1 MKPDDILSAI
11 GEVDDAYI
19 KKAHRKSLRN
29 ALLTFAV
36 IVVIGIIIV
45 SSLME
50 KNHIL
55 LRFNT
60 DGSVNTGYADPE
72 VLLYD
77 SWTSLEQTTYV
88 DGVPVS
94 TTKFQYRLFGDYA
107 VTHIE
112 NGETVQIIGSVG
124 SISFPR
130 DYLESKQDD
139 NLYISTYY
147 GMDLLDQIDLIAI
160 QSGAAFGEIDKA
172 LNHIELT
179 YFERGERILRQTRL
193 ENARTNE
200 ETVISIRGYSY
211 QNDRISGWQEWDPE
225 YNLLRYAEYS
235 YDGNVQTVSTYLA
248 DGTLTG
254 TRVSKYSFGNLK
266 SREYYDA
273 AGNLTGKEVYRY
285 RVWELFLS
293 LEGLASIVIIL
304 SLAATAGFAVWD
316 DRFQLDNRLVVRSVV
331 GKPQE
336 TRKLLQEVEEL
347 KTQISAFS
355 EKLSPTTPEAHTED
369 IQQLTAE
376 LQKLN
381 EHLSKLLDFDPDNN

>member
-36 IVVIGIIIV
+36 IVVIGVAIV

-50 KNHIL
+50 KDHIL

-72 VLLYD
+72 VLIYD
-77 SWTSLEQTTYV
+77 DWTSMEQTTYV
-88 DGVPVS
+88 DGAPVC
-94 TTKFQYRLFGDYA
+94 TTKFQYRLFGDYT
-107 VTHIE
+107 VTHTE
-112 NGETVQIIGSVG
+112 NGEMMIIVG
-124 SISFPR
+124 SAGSAAFPR
-130 DYLESKQDD
+130 DYLGSKQDD
-139 NLYISTYY
+139 NLYISTFY
-147 GMDLLDQIDLIAI
+147 GMDLLERIDLIAI

-172 LNHIELT
+172 LNHIQLEYLSH
-179 YFERGERILRQTRL
+179 GDLILRETRL
-193 ENARTNE
+193 ENAGTDS
-200 ETVISIRGYSY
+200 ETVISSRGYSY

-235 YDGNVQTVSTYLA
+235 YDGDVQTVSTYLA

-254 TRVSKYSFGNLK
+254 KRVSKYSFGNLK

-273 AGNLTGKEVYRY
+273 AGNLTSKEVYRY

-293 LEGLASIVIIL
+293 LEGFASLVIIL

-316 DRFQLDNRLVVRSVV
+316 DRFQLGNRLIAKSIV
-331 GKPQE
+331 GQPQE
-336 TRKLLQEVEEL
+336 TNKLIQEAEALRFQIAEL
-347 KTQISAFS
+347 SG
-355 EKLSPTTPEAHTED
+355 KLSSTTPETHTED
-369 IQQLTAE
+369 IQQLTVE
-376 LQKLN
+376 LKKLN
-381 EHLSKLLDFDPDNN
+381 EHLSKLLNADQDSA